1 LIIFVF
7 GVTKTQFSLYFSVN
21 QTRILRLK
29 ATAFSNC
36 FILQLASDNTI
47 DIAAVKAKFVAS
59 AGEQWKTTVE
69 TQVDTCW
76 AELNSNIK

>member
-1 LIIFVF
+1 
-7 GVTKTQFSLYFSVN
+7 
-21 QTRILRLK
+21 
-29 ATAFSNC
+29 
-36 FILQLASDNTI
+36 LQLASDNTI

-76 AELNSNIK
+76 AELNSNIKRNNMNLANIDTSLARN